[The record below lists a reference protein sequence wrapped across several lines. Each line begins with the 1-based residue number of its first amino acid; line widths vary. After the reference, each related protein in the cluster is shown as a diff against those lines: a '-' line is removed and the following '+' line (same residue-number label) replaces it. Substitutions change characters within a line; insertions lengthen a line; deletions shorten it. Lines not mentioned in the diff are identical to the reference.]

1 MPFDL
6 WSKTASLNASID
18 PTVNLAEGMAPS
30 AVNDSCR
37 AIMARLAEFR
47 DDTSGLLTTAGTATA
62 YTLATNQGLPTIP
75 PDGQLIAFT
84 PHATNG
90 LAPTLTA
97 DGGTTYPIQ
106 TSPGVAVSFGSLVQ
120 GTPYSA
126 KFSLSNLAWMLFG
139 FYANP
144 FVIPLAS
151 GMDYWGSA
159 VPNSN
164 FAFPAGQAISRTT
177 YATLFALIGLTY
189 GGGDGSTTFNLPD
202 KRGRVTIA
210 ADNMGGTPANR
221 VTAAGSGIDA
231 ANISA
236 SGGTETVTVVTP
248 NLPAYTPSGAIS
260 QVTGTANMQGGNV
273 GSSVANVAF
282 YGQNTS
288 AVNALG
294 PLPLTLSAQ
303 SFTGNAQGG
312 SSTPVRNMQPTLVG
326 NYIMRIL

>member
-6 WSKTASLNASID
+6 WSKTASLNSSID
-18 PTVNLAEGMAPS
+18 PTINLAEGMAPS

-62 YTLATNQGLPTIP
+62 YTLASNQGFPTIP

-84 PHATNG
+84 PHTTNG
-90 LAPTLTA
+90 IASTLTA

-106 TSPGVAVSFGSLVQ
+106 TTPGVAVSLGSLVQ

-126 KFSLSNLAWMLFG
+126 KFSLSNLAWILFG

-144 FVIPLAS
+144 FNIPLAS
-151 GMDYWGSA
+151 GMDYWGSS

-177 YATLFALIGLTY
+177 YAALFALIGITY

-202 KRGRVTIA
+202 KTGRVSAMKEAVATRL
-210 ADNMGGTPANR
+210 T
-221 VTAAGSGIDA
+221 TAGSGVDGATLGA
-231 ANISA
+231 A
-236 SGGTETVTVVTP
+236 GGLQTETLTLAQ
-248 NLPAYTPSGAIS
+248 LPTGITSANAAQAIS
-260 QVTGTANMQGGNV
+260 VTTGQKVVNGPNA
-273 GSSVANVAF
+273 GS
-282 YGQNTS
+282 
-288 AVNALG
+288 
-294 PLPLTLSAQ
+294 
-303 SFTGNAQGG
+303 AQGG
-312 SSTPVRNMQPTLVG
+312 GTQVTASDAGSGGALSLLGSSGNNAISVTSSNTSGNAHPNVQPTIVS